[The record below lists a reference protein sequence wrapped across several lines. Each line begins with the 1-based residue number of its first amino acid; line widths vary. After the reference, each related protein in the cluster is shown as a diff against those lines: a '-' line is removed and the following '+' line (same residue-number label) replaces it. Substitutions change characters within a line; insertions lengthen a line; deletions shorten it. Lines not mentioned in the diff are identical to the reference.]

1 MNLKKLLSGFAASFI
16 ALGALSVN
24 SSADIYVSDDSTG
37 RNPNLTISAN
47 RWMILIQ
54 NGDNTA
60 NCGIDITQIRT
71 VDFYTEIVVSPAM
84 EGELTL
90 DEYDYG
96 QDWFGGAIVFSE
108 GGDKF
113 KEVYGSEMANK
124 YNWNSSDWGGVPAPG
139 DGPDKDNHGT
149 AEYDKAVVMEYLNDY
164 SYKISRTMKDDEVF
178 LETPPDYCQIS
189 LEEWG
194 HNSDFNL
201 KVDLLVFRDI
211 DGNIILAYDSLGN
224 QISVEEAKAQA
235 DEYETPKNPDPV
247 GEETQAPPAET
258 QTPADSSIDSN
269 DVTAETTDAAVPGS
283 SLSPAS
289 SYAKDITIDNS
300 GLILGVAACIA
311 AVLNIIV
318 IIIVLK
324 KK

>member
-1 MNLKKLLSGFAASFI
+1 MKLKKLLSGFTASFI

-24 SSADIYVSDDSTG
+24 SSADIYISDNADKS
-37 RNPNLTISAN
+37 PHLTTSAS

-54 NGDNTA
+54 NGEGSA

-108 GGDKF
+108 GGEKF
-113 KEVYGSEMANK
+113 KEAYGAEIANK

-149 AEYDKAVVMEYLNDY
+149 AEYDKAVVMEYLNDF
-164 SYKISRTMKDDEVF
+164 SYKISRTMKDDEYF

-194 HNSDFNL
+194 RNSDFNL
-201 KVDLLVFRDI
+201 KVDLLVFRDS
-211 DGNIILAYDSLGN
+211 DGNIILAYDGLGN
-224 QISVEEAKAQA
+224 KISIEDAQA
-235 DEYETPKNPDPV
+235 QAAEYETPKNPDPA
-247 GEETQAPPAET
+247 GEKTQPSQAET
-258 QTPADSSIDSN
+258 QPPADSSIGSGDS
-269 DVTAETTDAAVPGS
+269 VIETTDAAATGS
-283 SLSPAS
+283 SLSPVS
-289 SYAKDITIDNS
+289 SYTKDISIDNS
-300 GLILGVAACIA
+300 GLILGIAACIG
-311 AVLNIIV
+311 AVLNVIV
-318 IIIVLK
+318 IFIVLRK
-324 KK
+324 K

>member
-1 MNLKKLLSGFAASFI
+1 MKLKKLLSGFAASFI
-16 ALGALSVN
+16 AIGALSVN
-24 SSADIYVSDDSTG
+24 SSADIYVSNSTDKSSH
-37 RNPNLTISAN
+37 LTTSAN

-71 VDFYTEIVVSPAM
+71 VDFYTEIVVSPDL
-84 EGELTL
+84 ENELTL

-96 QDWFGGAIVFSE
+96 KDWFGGAIVFSE

-113 KEVYGSEMANK
+113 KEVYGSEVANK
-124 YNWNSSDWGGVPAPG
+124 YNWNSADWGGVPAPG
-139 DGPDKDNHGT
+139 DGPGKDNQGT
-149 AEYDKAVVMEYLNDY
+149 AEYDKSVVMEYLNDF

-201 KVDLLVFRDI
+201 KVDLFVFRDN

-224 QISVEEAKAQA
+224 KISVEDAQA
-235 DEYETPKNPDPV
+235 QAAEYETPKNPDPT
-247 GEETQAPPAET
+247 GDKTEASEAET
-258 QTPADSSIDSN
+258 QPPADSSVSSN
-269 DVTAETTDAAVPGS
+269 DGINGTTDAAVSGS
-283 SLSPAS
+283 SLSSANSAS
-289 SYAKDITIDNS
+289 KNVTIDNS
-300 GLILGVAACIA
+300 GLILGIAACIA
-311 AVLNIIV
+311 AVLNVIV

>member
-1 MNLKKLLSGFAASFI
+1 MKLKKLLSGFAASFI
-16 ALGALSVN
+16 AIGTLSVS
-24 SSADIYVSDDSTG
+24 SSADIYVSNSTDKS
-37 RNPNLTISAN
+37 PNLTTSAN

-71 VDFYTEIVVSPAM
+71 VDFYTEIVVSPEL

-96 QDWFGGAIVFSE
+96 KDWFGGAIVFSE

-113 KEVYGSEMANK
+113 KEVYGSEVANK
-124 YNWNSSDWGGVPAPG
+124 YNWNSADWGGVPAPG
-139 DGPDKDNHGT
+139 DGPGKDNQGT
-149 AEYDKAVVMEYLNDY
+149 AEYDKSVVMEYLNHY

-201 KVDLLVFRDI
+201 KVNLCVFRDK

-224 QISVEEAKAQA
+224 KISVEDAQA
-235 DEYETPKNPDPV
+235 QTVEYETPKNPDPA
-247 GEETQAPPAET
+247 GDKTQASEAET
-258 QTPADSSIDSN
+258 QPPADSSVSSN
-269 DVTAETTDAAVPGS
+269 DDITDTTDVAAP
-283 SLSPAS
+283 SLSSANS
-289 SYAKDITIDNS
+289 LSKNITIDNS
-300 GLILGVAACIA
+300 GLILGISACIA
-311 AVLNIIV
+311 AVINVIV

>member
-1 MNLKKLLSGFAASFI
+1 MKLKKLLSGFAASFI
-16 ALGALSVN
+16 ALGTLSVN
-24 SSADIYVSDDSTG
+24 SSADIYVDSAD
-37 RNPNLTISAN
+37 RSPHLTTSAN

-90 DEYDYG
+90 EEYDYG

-113 KEVYGSEMANK
+113 KEVYGSEIANK

-149 AEYDKAVVMEYLNDY
+149 AEYDKAVVMEYLNDF
-164 SYKISRTMKDDEVF
+164 SYKLSRTMKDDELF

-201 KVDLLVFRDI
+201 KVDLLVFRDN

-224 QISVEEAKAQA
+224 KISVEDARAQA
-235 DEYETPKNPDPV
+235 DEYETPKNPPAAV
-247 GEETQAPPAET
+247 ETQATAAAT
-258 QTPADSSIDSN
+258 QPPADSSSGSSDVID
-269 DVTAETTDAAVPGS
+269 TTDAVPGS
-283 SLSPAS
+283 SLSMAGS
-289 SYAKDITIDNS
+289 SPKDITIDNS
-300 GLILGVAACIA
+300 GLILGVIACVGA
-311 AVLNIIV
+311 FFNVIV
-318 IIIVLK
+318 IIIVLRK
-324 KK
+324 K